1 MNSIIVPI
9 QTPMATTTIK
19 IFDMMIPFLYD
30 LDLLGVGVRSYIPL
44 DLDAHPHLLCVGATG
59 TGKTYALA
67 LLMGKLAK
75 YESGARLVICDFKKS
90 GFGWLDGSTGF
101 YGYTAV
107 LEGLDSVYDEFSA
120 RLEAN
125 DPTRNARKVIL
136 FMDEYGALVSS
147 LDKKAAEDVKR
158 KVGNIL
164 LMGRSLG
171 IHLIV
176 GIQRADAEYFRAGA
190 RDQFGAV
197 LMLGNLS
204 KEQKAMLAPDYR
216 ESMIAT
222 NQRGQG
228 YLLLDG
234 QGLSRVQVPKVT
246 DADRLHQIIKSR
258 LFTPTPSDGAGGA

>member
-1 MNSIIVPI
+1 
-9 QTPMATTTIK
+9 MA
-19 IFDMMIPFLYD
+19 IPFLYD
-30 LDLLGVGVRSYIPL
+30 LDLLTVGVQLYIPL
-44 DLDAHPHLLCVGATG
+44 DLDVHPHLLCVGATG

-75 YESGARLVICDFKKS
+75 YEPEAHLVICDFKKS
-90 GFGWLDGSTGF
+90 GFGWLDGHPGF
-101 YGYTAV
+101 YGYTDV
-107 LEGLDSVYDEFSA
+107 LDGLDNVYAEFSA

-125 DPTRNARKVIL
+125 DPTRNARKIIL
-136 FMDEYGALVSS
+136 LMDEYGALVSS
-147 LDKKAAEDVKR
+147 LDKKAAEEVKR

-216 ESMIAT
+216 ENMTAT

-234 QGLSRVQVPKVT
+234 QGLSRIQVPQVT
-246 DADRLHQIIKSR
+246 DTDKLHQVIKSR
-258 LFTPTPSDGAGGA
+258 LFTPTPSAGAGGA

>member
-1 MNSIIVPI
+1 MAVPY
-9 QTPMATTTIK
+9 
-19 IFDMMIPFLYD
+19 LYH
-30 LDLLGVGVRSYIPL
+30 LDLLSVGVQFYIPL

-67 LLMGKLAK
+67 LLMGKIAK
-75 YESGARLVICDFKKS
+75 YEPAAQLVICDFKKS
-90 GFGWLDGSTGF
+90 GFGWLDGCAGF

-107 LEGLDSVYDEFSA
+107 LDGLDSVYAEFSA

-125 DPTRNARKVIL
+125 DPARNAHKIIL
-136 FMDEYGALVSS
+136 LMDEYGALVSS
-147 LDKKAAEDVKR
+147 LEKKAAEDVKR

-190 RDQFGAV
+190 RDQFGAI

-204 KEQKAMLAPDYR
+204 KEQKVMLAPDYR
-216 ESMIAT
+216 ESMTAT

-234 QGLSRVQVPKVT
+234 QGLSHVQVPQVT
-246 DADRLHQIIKSR
+246 DADKLHQIIKCH
-258 LFTPTPSDGAGGA
+258 LLTPTPSAGAGEA

>member
-1 MNSIIVPI
+1 
-9 QTPMATTTIK
+9 MATPYLLDANLLGRGVRVYLTI
-19 IFDMMIPFLYD
+19 D
-30 LDLLGVGVRSYIPL
+30 LDT
-44 DLDAHPHLLCVGATG
+44 HPHMLCVGATG

-75 YESGARLVICDFKKS
+75 YESNVQLVLCDYKKS
-90 GFGWLDGSTGF
+90 GYGEFDGCDGF
-101 YGYTAV
+101 YGYNAV
-107 LEGLDSVYDEFSA
+107 LDGIDAVYTEFQA

-125 DPTRNARKVIL
+125 DCTRNARRVVLLI
-136 FMDEYGALVSS
+136 DEYGALISS
-147 LDKKAAEDVKR
+147 LEKKPADEIKR

-190 RDQFGAV
+190 RDQFGAI

-204 KEQKAMLAPDYR
+204 KEQKAMLVPDYR
-216 ESMIAT
+216 DSMTAT

-228 YLLLDG
+228 YLFLDG
-234 QGLSRVQVPKVT
+234 KGLSHVQVPTVT
-246 DADRLHQIIKSR
+246 DNERLTQTIRRQVGLH
-258 LFTPTPSDGAGGA
+258 TDNPTAPAGEA

>member
-1 MNSIIVPI
+1 M
-9 QTPMATTTIK
+9 
-19 IFDMMIPFLYD
+19 DIPFILNAN
-30 LDLLGVGVRSYIPL
+30 LLGRGLKLYIPV
-44 DLDAHPHLLCVGATG
+44 DLEAHPHLLCVGATG

-67 LLMGKLAK
+67 LLLGKIAK
-75 YESGARLVICDFKKS
+75 YEPKARLVVCDFKKS
-90 GFGWLDGSTGF
+90 GFGWLDGSGGF
-101 YGYTAV
+101 YGYTAA
-107 LEGLDSVYDEFSA
+107 LDGLDSVYAEFSA

-125 DPTRNARKVIL
+125 DPARNAHKVVL
-136 FMDEYGALVSS
+136 LMDEYGALVSS
-147 LDKKAAEDVKR
+147 LDKKPAEEVKR

-171 IHLIV
+171 IHLVV

-216 ESMIAT
+216 ENMTAN

-234 QGLSRVQVPKVT
+234 QGLYHVQVPKVNNT
-246 DADRLHQIIKSR
+246 EKLHELIQDRL
-258 LFTPTPSDGAGGA
+258 LAPTPPDGAGEA

>member
-1 MNSIIVPI
+1 
-9 QTPMATTTIK
+9 MA
-19 IFDMMIPFLYD
+19 IPYLYD
-30 LDLLGVGVRSYIPL
+30 LDLLTVGVQFYIPV

-75 YESGARLVICDFKKS
+75 YEPEAHLVICDYKKS
-90 GFGWLDGSTGF
+90 GFGWLDGRPGF
-101 YGYTAV
+101 YGYTDV
-107 LEGLDSVYDEFSA
+107 LDGLDSVYAEFSA

-125 DPTRNARKVIL
+125 DPARNARKIIL
-136 FMDEYGALVSS
+136 LMDEYGALVSS
-147 LDKKAAEDVKR
+147 LDKKAAEEVKR

-204 KEQKAMLAPDYR
+204 KEQKAMLAPDHR
-216 ESMIAT
+216 ESMTAT

-234 QGLSRVQVPKVT
+234 QGLSRIQVPQVT
-246 DADRLHQIIKSR
+246 DTARLHQVIKNR
-258 LFTPTPSDGAGGA
+258 LLTPTPSAGASEA